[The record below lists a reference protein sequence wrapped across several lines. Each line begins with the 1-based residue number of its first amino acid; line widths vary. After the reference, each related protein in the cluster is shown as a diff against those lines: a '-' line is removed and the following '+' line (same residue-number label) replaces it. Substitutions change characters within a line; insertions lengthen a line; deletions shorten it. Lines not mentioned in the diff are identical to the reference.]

1 MVFVTDSVLTPV
13 KRRSLSDAVFE
24 QLRDQIVLGRFLPG
38 APLPAERELA
48 EQLQVN
54 RGALREALKRLEQA
68 RLISVQHGGGST
80 VLDFKRTAGLDLLS
94 ELLIGAGGNFN
105 ISVARSVIE
114 MRTALAPDIARLCA
128 ERGGEAAAKA
138 LDAIVTEMRAAKG
151 DLSRLQTLAMD
162 FWATLVDGS
171 QNVAYRLAFNTLRE
185 TYTMLRD
192 LLLEPLAEELTF
204 AAGYASVAQAVREG
218 DAKIAEKKAREIVN
232 RGMKKLLVMLA
243 SIEQLDIQ
251 EDDR

>member
-1 MVFVTDSVLTPV
+1 MVDLTPV

-24 QLRDQIVLGRFLPG
+24 QLREQIVLGRFLPG
-38 APLPAERELA
+38 SPLPAERELA
-48 EQLQVN
+48 EQLNVN

-80 VLDFKRTAGLDLLS
+80 VLDFKRTAGLDLLAG
-94 ELLIGAGGNFN
+94 LLVDATGSFN

-114 MRTALAPDIARLCA
+114 MRSALAPDIARLCA
-128 ERGGEAAAKA
+128 ERGGDDAADA
-138 LDAIVTEMRAAKG
+138 LDKIVVEMRAAKQ
-151 DLSRLQTLAMD
+151 DLDRLQILAMD

-192 LLLEPLAEELTF
+192 LLLDTLSEELTF
-204 AAGYASVAQAVREG
+204 AAGYSAVASAVRG
-218 DAKIAEKKAREIVN
+218 KDPKTAEKKAREIVN
-232 RGMKKLLVMLA
+232 RGMKKLLAVLA
-243 SIEQLDIQ
+243 SVEQL
-251 EDDR
+251 EDKEEDR